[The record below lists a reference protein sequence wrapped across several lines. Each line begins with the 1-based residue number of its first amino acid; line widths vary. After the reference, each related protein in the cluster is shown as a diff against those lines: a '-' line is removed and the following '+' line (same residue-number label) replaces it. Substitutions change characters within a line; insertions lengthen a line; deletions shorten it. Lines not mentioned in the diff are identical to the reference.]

1 MTEVAVLGATGYVGG
16 RLVPRLLERGHQV
29 VAISRSL
36 SKLQSRPWASHPR
49 VSLRA
54 ADALDE
60 ETLVEALRGCQVVYY
75 LVHSMEPKTDF
86 AAVDRQAA
94 LSLVRATQAAGVRR
108 IVYLGGLGAEGS
120 TLSPHLR
127 SRAEVSQLLAS
138 GSASVTTLRAAMI
151 IGSGSASFEMLR
163 YLVDRL
169 PVMITPRWI
178 STPSQPIAIRN
189 VLDYLLGCLEKPE
202 TEGRTFDIGGP
213 DILTYRELMETYASE
228 AGLSKRWI
236 LPVPVFTP
244 RLSSYWI
251 HLVTPV
257 PAGLA
262 RPLAEGLR
270 NPVVCQ
276 EHSIRDALP
285 VPLLSCREAIH
296 LALRLHL
303 QHEIETHW
311 TDAGALPPEET
322 VYPGDAAWSGGTVYT
337 DCRTVVIRAGVER
350 TWQTILRIG
359 GETGWYYGDLLWS
372 IRGLMDKLLGGVGA
386 RRGRRDPHTVH
397 VGDALDFWRVLAVL
411 PRQRLRLLAEMKVPG
426 LALLD
431 FQVSPA
437 GPDQTEVKQTAWFV
451 PSGLSG
457 MLYWWAVSPLH
468 NLVFSGMLRGIA
480 RATGAEVLR
489 GPQPAQPS
497 PSTSSFKSS
506 AAPGSRPP
514 SPCPRTA
521 RTD

>member
-1 MTEVAVLGATGYVGG
+1 MG
-16 RLVPRLLERGHQV
+16 
-29 VAISRSL
+29 
-36 SKLQSRPWASHPR
+36 KLRSRPWSDNPLAE
-49 VSLRA
+49 LRA

-60 ETLVEALRGCQVVYY
+60 EALVAALRGAEAVYY

-86 AAVDRQAA
+86 ATVDREAA
-94 LSLVRATQAAGVRR
+94 AGLARAAARAGVRR
-108 IVYLGGLGAEGS
+108 ILYLGGLGAEDSG
-120 TLSPHLR
+120 LSPHLR
-127 SRAEVSQLLAS
+127 SRAEVSQILAS
-138 GSASVTTLRAAMI
+138 GSAAVTTLRAAMI

-178 STPSQPIAIRN
+178 STPSQPVAIRN
-189 VLDYLLGCLEKPE
+189 VLDYLIGCLEQPATTGK
-202 TEGRTFDIGGP
+202 TYDIGGP
-213 DILTYRELMETYASE
+213 EVLTYRELMEIYAQE
-228 AGLSKRWI
+228 AGLRKRWI
-236 LPVPVFTP
+236 FPVPVFTP

-262 RPLAEGLR
+262 RPLAEGLK
-270 NPVVCQ
+270 NPVICQ
-276 EHSIRDALP
+276 ERSIRDLLP
-285 VPLLSCREAIH
+285 VELLSCREAIRR
-296 LALRLHL
+296 AVRLHL
-303 QHEIETHW
+303 QHDIETHW

-322 VYPGDAAWSGGTVYT
+322 VYPGDAAWSGGTVYH
-337 DCRTVVIRAGVER
+337 DCRTILVAASVDS

-386 RRGRRDPHTVH
+386 RRGRRDPHVVQ

-431 FQVSPA
+431 FQVRAA
-437 GPDQTEVKQTAWFV
+437 GPGMTEIEQTAWFA
-451 PSGLSG
+451 PSGLAG
-457 MLYWWAVSPLH
+457 MLYWWAISPLH

-480 RATGAEVLR
+480 RATKAEVLR
-489 GPQPAQPS
+489 GPQ
-497 PSTSSFKSS
+497 
-506 AAPGSRPP
+506 RV
-514 SPCPRTA
+514 
-521 RTD
+521 

>member
-1 MTEVAVLGATGYVGG
+1 MTSVAVLGATGYVGG

-29 VAISRSL
+29 VAVSRSL
-36 SKLQSRPWASHPR
+36 SKLRSRPWANHPCLQ
-49 VSLRA
+49 LRA
-54 ADALDE
+54 ADALNE
-60 ETLVEALRGCQVVYY
+60 EALVKALAGCEAVYY

-86 AAVDRQAA
+86 ATVDRQAA
-94 LSLVRATQAAGVRR
+94 ACLARAAQRAGVER
-108 IVYLGGLGAEGS
+108 ILYLGGLGCLES

-127 SRAEVSQLLAS
+127 SRAEVSQVLAS
-138 GSASVTTLRAAMI
+138 GAASVTTLRAAMI

-189 VLDYLLGCLEKPE
+189 VLDYLIGCLERKD
-202 TEGRTFDIGGP
+202 TAGKTFDIGGP
-213 DILTYRELMETYASE
+213 DILTYRELMEIYAQE
-228 AGLSKRWI
+228 AGLARRWI
-236 LPVPVFTP
+236 FPVPVFTP

-262 RPLAEGLR
+262 RPLAEGLK

-276 EHSIRDALP
+276 EHSVRQVLP
-285 VPLLSCREAIH
+285 VPLLSCREAIG
-296 LALRLHL
+296 LAVRHHL
-303 QHEIETHW
+303 QHDIETHW

-322 VYPGDAAWSGGTVYT
+322 VYPGDAAWSGGTVYQ
-337 DCRTVVIRAGVER
+337 DCRTMVVQANLED
-350 TWQTILRIG
+350 TWKTILRIG
-359 GETGWYYGDLLWS
+359 GETGWYYGNLLWS
-372 IRGLMDKLLGGVGA
+372 IRGLMDKLLGGVGS
-386 RRGRRDPHTVH
+386 RRGRRDRDTVH

-411 PRQRLRLLAEMKVPG
+411 PRERLRLLAEMKVPG

-431 FQVSPA
+431 FQVRDL
-437 GPDQTEVKQTAWFV
+437 GGGLTEIRQTAWFV

-457 MLYWWAVSPLH
+457 MLYWWAISPLH

-480 RATGAEVLR
+480 RATGATVVREPR
-489 GPQPAQPS
+489 RSQPS
-497 PSTSSFKSS
+497 IPTAPPGTSVS
-506 AAPGSRPP
+506 ATIPP
-514 SPCPRTA
+514 SERKNPE
-521 RTD
+521 